1 MDLLSEIHLQ
11 HKTISFKDVAGIG
24 KAQVTFDLVDIEQ
37 AKNYACEDADV
48 TLRLYEFLNKDYLGK
63 TY

>member
-48 TLRLYEFLNKDYLGK
+48 TLRLYEF
-63 TY
+63 